1 MMYQK
6 FPKSGR
12 LIFTLLFLVGVVF
25 SFEASGQNSGRESKT
40 YETGEFNHLFLEGAF
55 SVQLI
60 QGRQS
65 SLVVEASD
73 GRAFDYLEVTN
84 NDGLLHLHVDRK
96 PFDLTKITLLVTF
109 ENLEY
114 LHIFGGIR
122 LDTHGYLDL
131 DDLTL
136 LLEGGAKVDLK
147 VKARRVEVEN
157 KGGVLCELSG
167 VAESLDVRLAGAGH
181 INAGELKARDVDF
194 KIEGVGTGRV
204 FATETLYARINGAG
218 KVKYRG
224 NPEVTQEIE
233 GLGSVSRE

>member
-12 LIFTLLFLVGVVF
+12 LIFTLLFLVSVVF
-25 SFEASGQNSGRESKT
+25 SFEARGQNSGRESKT

-147 VKARRVEVEN
+147 VKARRVDVEN